1 MKSNMK
7 EKRNDMSHA
16 FHVHT
21 YSTFGRLCLGA
32 MSKTDGIAD
41 QTDTISVL

>member
-1 MKSNMK
+1 MNKT
-7 EKRNDMSHA
+7 RNDMSHA
-16 FHVHT
+16 VHVVP
-21 YSTFGRLCLGA
+21 YSTFGGLYLGA